1 MKSVN
6 LIERK
11 KHGTPD
17 FPCALYMVEP
27 MHPEYV
33 LSAHWHREYEICWI
47 REGVLHTT
55 VNSHK
60 LDAGP
65 NDLVFIPSGALH
77 VNYPEDCIYDCLVFD
92 FNILLGCTEKTDEYL
107 LPINNNTSRVSYL
120 IHGDQFGISNLFYTL
135 CRTMIERP
143 CAYELTIVSSLMDL
157 FCRLIRGKYT
167 TTVSPKAVRE
177 NLALE
182 RLMQVFSYID
192 EHIDSPITLNE
203 MAQTASL
210 SPKYFCEYF
219 RTATG
224 MSPIKYV
231 NNKKIGVA
239 RQLLARPGCSVTEA
253 ALSVGFS
260 DTSYFIKLFR
270 QITGVSPKTYS
281 ISFQQKNNLTL

>member
-27 MHPEYV
+27 MHPEYI
-33 LSAHWHREYEICWI
+33 LNAHWHREYEICWVH
-47 REGVLHTT
+47 EGILHTT
-55 VNSHK
+55 IDSYK

-77 VNYPEDCIYDCLVFD
+77 VNYPENCIYDCFVFD
-92 FNILLGCTEKTDEYL
+92 FNMLLGCTEKTDKYL
-107 LPINNNTSRVSYL
+107 SPISNNTVRVSYL
-120 IHGDQFGISNLFYTL
+120 IQGEDFELNKLFYAL
-135 CRTMIERP
+135 RRTMIERP
-143 CAYELTIVSSLMDL
+143 YAYELSVVSALLNL
-157 FCRLIRGKYT
+157 FSVLLKEHRT
-167 TTVSPKAVRE
+167 AAVSPKTVQE

-182 RLMQVFSYID
+182 RLKQVFSYID
-192 EHIDSPITLNE
+192 EHIGSTITLNE
-203 MAQTASL
+203 MADVASL

-219 RTATG
+219 RIATG

-231 NNKKIGVA
+231 NNKKISVA

-270 QITGVSPKTYS
+270 QTTGVSPKTYS
-281 ISFQQKNNLTL
+281 KSFQ